1 MKKIIFFLST
11 LLLPFLSIG
20 QLQIPEVL
28 DNLQVNDAAARTI
41 RTADCHYVMAGFWG
55 PVNSNMA
62 DSAFLM
68 KLDPCGCTVWLEKFY
83 PGNGTGSCGFLDV
96 VEMPNGD
103 LIASGVAEVRDTLI
117 LQDYVTQEIW
127 TVKVNAQGQLLNSKT
142 WGIEE
147 FPLTI
152 LPTLSG
158 IPASNAW
165 GMCKTQDGMV
175 ALTGRVADV
184 NTGRTDTVILSD
196 MLMKIDTD
204 FNLQWV
210 NTLAHDPGQL
220 RLGLDV
226 VQAASGDYWIGGQVA
241 DTLTGLVHAYVSQAN
256 SNGQLQWDSLYMAS
270 PAQGIGTA
278 VFSLAFSP
286 IGDIMAAGRYQP
298 QGAPNKKY
306 DAFLLEINSST
317 GQLLNQNTYGL
328 LGLDDGF
335 IDLKPYQNGY
345 WAAGYVEKT
354 GVAIQLNSQLIPQDT
369 LWVFYPGYA
378 ANFSSV
384 LPIPNTD
391 SVVIGGS
398 RYQQGNGFDST
409 DVLFISTA
417 YDTAT
422 CSPSTPL
429 PSYRGGI
436 IIQIDDINTKW
447 QRICQV
453 QSFLCDT
460 VTAVDGIL
468 ENDFLKIYPNPT
480 NDLLFIEVE
489 RPEPI
494 HIQIWDMQGRMIL
507 EKEIRMKGELDLSAL
522 SKGMYSLQIKGETG
536 SMMAAKLVLVN

>member
-1 MKKIIFFLST
+1 MKKIAFFLFT

-28 DNLQVNDAAARTI
+28 DNLQVNDAAAKTI

-55 PVNSNMA
+55 PLNSNMP

-83 PGNGTGSCGFLDV
+83 PGNGAGSCGFLDV

-117 LQDYVTQEIW
+117 LQNYVTQEIW
-127 TVKVNAQGQLLNSKT
+127 TVKVDAQGQLLRSKT

-147 FPLTI
+147 FPFSI
-152 LPTLSG
+152 LPTITG

-165 GMCKTQDGMV
+165 GICKTNDDMI
-175 ALTGRVADV
+175 ALTGRVAEV
-184 NTGRTDTVILSD
+184 NTGRTDTLILSD
-196 MLMKIDTD
+196 MLMKMDAN
-204 FNLQWV
+204 FSLQWI
-210 NTLAHDPGQL
+210 NTLAHKPGQL
-220 RLGLDV
+220 RLGADV
-226 VQAASGDYWIGGQVA
+226 IQGSRGDYWVGGQVV
-241 DTLTGLVHAYVSQAN
+241 DTLSGHNHAFVSRAN
-256 SNGQLQWDSLYMAS
+256 SNGQLQWDSLYMES

-278 VFSLAFSP
+278 VFSLAFSAS
-286 IGDIMAAGRYQP
+286 GDIMAAGRYQP
-298 QGAPNKKY
+298 PNAPNQKY
-306 DAFLLEINSST
+306 DAFLLEINPTT
-317 GQLLNQNTYGL
+317 GQLLSQNTYGL

-335 IDLKPYQNGY
+335 LDLKPYQNGY

-354 GVAIQLNSQLIPQDT
+354 GVALQLNQQLIPQDT
-369 LWVFYPGYA
+369 LWVFYPDYA

-391 SVVIGGS
+391 SLVIGGS
-398 RYQQGNGFDST
+398 RFQAGNGFDST

-417 YDTAT
+417 YDSTT

-460 VTAVDGIL
+460 VTAVEAFSAL
-468 ENDFLKIYPNPT
+468 EKLRIYPNPT
-480 NDLLFIEVE
+480 DNRLFIEWDD
-489 RPEPI
+489 PEPFQV
-494 HIQIWDMQGRMIL
+494 QIWDMQGRLLL
-507 EKEIRMKGELDLSAL
+507 EKEIRMKGELNLMDMPT
-522 SKGMYSLQIKGETG
+522 GMYVIAIKIKDQNLQVRRIW
-536 SMMAAKLVLVN
+536 MY

>member
-1 MKKIIFFLST
+1 MKKIAFFLLT
-11 LLLPFLSIG
+11 LLPCFAIA

-28 DNLQVNDAAARTI
+28 DNLTVNDAAAKTI

-55 PVNSNMA
+55 PINSNMA

-83 PGNGTGSCGFLDV
+83 PENGAGTCGFLDV

-103 LIASGVAEVRDTLI
+103 LVAAGVAEVRDTL
-117 LQDYVTQEIW
+117 LTQNYVTQEIW
-127 TVKVNAQGQLLNSKT
+127 TVKVDAQGQLLRSKT

-147 FPLTI
+147 FPFTI
-152 LPTLSG
+152 LPTISG

-165 GMCKTQDGMV
+165 GMCLTNDDMI
-175 ALTGRVADV
+175 ALTGRVAEV
-184 NTGRTDTVILSD
+184 NTGATDTLILSD
-196 MLMKIDTD
+196 MLMKIDTN
-204 FNLQWV
+204 FSLQWV
-210 NTLAHDPGQL
+210 NTLAHQRGQL

-226 VQAASGDYWIGGQVA
+226 IQGASGDYWVGGQAA
-241 DTLTGLVHAYVSQAN
+241 DTLSNQIHAFVSRAN

-270 PAQGIGTA
+270 PAAGVGTS
-278 VFSLAFSP
+278 VFSLAFSAAGE
-286 IGDIMAAGRYQP
+286 ILAAGRYQP
-298 QGAPNKKY
+298 AGAPNLKY
-306 DAFLLEINSST
+306 DAFLLEIAPLT
-317 GQLLNQNTYGL
+317 GQLLSQNTYGL
-328 LGLDDGF
+328 LWTDDGF
-335 IDLKPYQNGY
+335 IDLEPYQNGY
-345 WAAGYVEKT
+345 WTAGYVENS
-354 GVAIQLNSQLIPQDT
+354 GVALQLNPQLIPQDT

-391 SVVIGGS
+391 SLVIGGS
-398 RYQQGNGFDST
+398 RYQQGSGFDST

-417 YDTAT
+417 YDSMT

-460 VTAVDGIL
+460 VTAVEKG
-468 ENDFLKIYPNPT
+468 EMFTGWSVFPNPT
-480 NDLLFIEVE
+480 EGRLLIEIDD
-489 RPEPI
+489 PEPMTAEI
-494 HIQIWDMQGRMIL
+494 RDMQGRL
-507 EKEIRMKGELDLSAL
+507 LVKKEIRLKGELNLESLA
-522 SKGMYSLQIKGETG
+522 KGVYFIRVKNEDGGIVGARLI
-536 SMMAAKLVLVN
+536 LLN